1 MIMSPKNLPALLVM
15 SAILALTALW
25 TMPATHAEQLQRLGA
40 WDVHYV
46 LIPTSFLKPEIAARH
61 GIARGRDRAMLN
73 ISVLGSDGL
82 PVPVGISGNIRN
94 LLEQVQPLT
103 FIEVR
108 EGTAVYYLAEVKH
121 SDREVLRLSIEIT
134 PPDGSRQL
142 LQFQQQMFWD
152 GR

>member
-1 MIMSPKNLPALLVM
+1 MIMLRKKLT
-15 SAILALTALW
+15 AILMIPAILVLSMLW
-25 TMPATHAEQLQRLGA
+25 ITPAAQAEQVQRLGD

-73 ISVLGSDGL
+73 ISVLDSDGL
-82 PVPVGISGNIRN
+82 PVAVEISGNIRN
-94 LLEQVQPLT
+94 LLEQVQALT

-121 SDREVLRLSIEIT
+121 SDREILRLSIEIA
-134 PPDGSRQL
+134 PPDGSKQV

>member
-1 MIMSPKNLPALLVM
+1 MIMLRKKLT
-15 SAILALTALW
+15 AILMIPAILVLSMLW
-25 TMPATHAEQLQRLGA
+25 ITPAAQAEQVQRLGD

-73 ISVLGSDGL
+73 ISVLDSDGL
-82 PVPVGISGNIRN
+82 PVAVEISGNIRN

-121 SDREVLRLSIEIT
+121 SDREILRLSIEIA
-134 PPDGSRQL
+134 PPDGSKQV